1 MKKRSKVLS
10 VLLAMTMTAALVSGC
25 GGKEETPAETPET
38 TEEQPAGEAEAPEEN
53 AEEAE
58 ASQEAAEG
66 AMAAKFS
73 ATFPATGTQAEGI
86 NQLGEFLKEESE
98 GRIVMELY
106 PSSQLGDKIAAMEG
120 MISGTIEMSEFAAT
134 DFSNYD
140 DMWSVLSLPYLW
152 DTEEQAIGTLTDPE
166 VSAFLAENVEQYGM
180 KIIAWQN
187 LGTRSILNSKRKVE
201 TPKDLNG
208 LTIRCMQDAVLAGTI
223 NAMGASATPM
233 AWGEVYTALQ
243 QGTIDGIY
251 THPAGTY
258 GNKLCEVT
266 DYCTIINLS
275 YITTF
280 KLLSEKAVEK
290 LGGEGSE
297 LYNIV
302 VEAGREAEVHK
313 DELIAAN
320 NEKIDEMMA
329 EEGVTII
336 RVTPEEQKLWNEAA
350 QAIWPKFI
358 GEGKMVDQGL
368 FDRVAAME

>member
-243 QGTIDGIY
+243 QGTIDGLENSAPVILANGMQEVAKYLSLTEQFSIPDPVVISKSWYDGLSPEDQAAVTAAGERY
-251 THPAGTY
+251 TEWYNSELWPNAEEEAMEELKAAGV
-258 GNKLCEVT
+258 EVT
-266 DYCTIINLS
+266 EVDKS
-275 YITTF
+275 VF
-280 KLLSEKAVEK
+280 KEATQSVIDEFLNSATDDQKALYELLSTTREK
-290 LGGEGSE
+290 
-297 LYNIV
+297 Y
-302 VEAGREAEVHK
+302 
-313 DELIAAN
+313 
-320 NEKIDEMMA
+320 
-329 EEGVTII
+329 
-336 RVTPEEQKLWNEAA
+336 
-350 QAIWPKFI
+350 
-358 GEGKMVDQGL
+358 
-368 FDRVAAME
+368 

>member
-1 MKKRSKVLS
+1 MEEIIMKRRNKVLS
-10 VLLAMTMTAALVSGC
+10 VLLAMTMTAAMVSGC
-25 GGKEETPAETPET
+25 GGKQEEPAPTPEAAQEQPAEAEGETDAAETP
-38 TEEQPAGEAEAPEEN
+38 
-53 AEEAE
+53 
-58 ASQEAAEG
+58 QEAADG
-66 AMAAKFS
+66 ALTAKFS
-73 ATFPATGTQAEGI
+73 ATFPATGTQADGI

-152 DTEEQAIGTLTDPE
+152 DSEDQAIGTLTDPE
-166 VSAFLAENVEQYGM
+166 VSAFLAQNVEQYGM

-243 QGTIDGIY
+243 QGTIDGLENSAPVILANGMQEVAKYLSLTEQFSIPDPVVISKSWYDSLSAEDQAAVTAAGERY
-251 THPAGTY
+251 TQWYNSELWPNAEEEAMEELKAAGVEIT
-258 GNKLCEVT
+258 EVDKSVFKEATQSVIDEFLGSAT
-266 DYCTIINLS
+266 DDQKALYE
-275 YITTF
+275 
-280 KLLSEKAVEK
+280 LLSTTREK
-290 LGGEGSE
+290 
-297 LYNIV
+297 Y
-302 VEAGREAEVHK
+302 
-313 DELIAAN
+313 
-320 NEKIDEMMA
+320 
-329 EEGVTII
+329 
-336 RVTPEEQKLWNEAA
+336 
-350 QAIWPKFI
+350 
-358 GEGKMVDQGL
+358 
-368 FDRVAAME
+368 

>member
-1 MKKRSKVLS
+1 MKRRNKVLS
-10 VLLAMTMTAALVSGC
+10 VLLAMTMTAAMVSGC
-25 GGKEETPAETPET
+25 GGKEEEPAPTPEAAQEQPAEAEGETDAAETP
-38 TEEQPAGEAEAPEEN
+38 
-53 AEEAE
+53 
-58 ASQEAAEG
+58 QEAADG
-66 AMAAKFS
+66 ALTAKFS
-73 ATFPATGTQAEGI
+73 ATFPATGTQADGI

-152 DTEEQAIGTLTDPE
+152 DSEDQAIGTLTDPE
-166 VSAFLAENVEQYGM
+166 VSAFLAQNVEPYGM

-243 QGTIDGIY
+243 QGTIDGLENSAPVILANGMQEVAKYLSLTEQFSIPDPVVISKSWYDSLSAEDQAAVTAAGERY
-251 THPAGTY
+251 TQWYNSELWPNAEEEAMEELKAAGVEIT
-258 GNKLCEVT
+258 EVDKSVFKEATQTVIDEFLGSAT
-266 DYCTIINLS
+266 DDQKALYE
-275 YITTF
+275 
-280 KLLSEKAVEK
+280 LLSTTREK
-290 LGGEGSE
+290 
-297 LYNIV
+297 Y
-302 VEAGREAEVHK
+302 
-313 DELIAAN
+313 
-320 NEKIDEMMA
+320 
-329 EEGVTII
+329 
-336 RVTPEEQKLWNEAA
+336 
-350 QAIWPKFI
+350 
-358 GEGKMVDQGL
+358 
-368 FDRVAAME
+368 

>member
-1 MKKRSKVLS
+1 MEEIIMKRRNKVLS
-10 VLLAMTMTAALVSGC
+10 VLLAMTMTAAMVSGC
-25 GGKEETPAETPET
+25 GGKKEEPAPTPEAAQEQPAEAEGETDAAETP
-38 TEEQPAGEAEAPEEN
+38 
-53 AEEAE
+53 
-58 ASQEAAEG
+58 QEAADG
-66 AMAAKFS
+66 ALTAKFS
-73 ATFPATGTQAEGI
+73 ATFPATGTQADGI

-152 DTEEQAIGTLTDPE
+152 DSEDQAIGTLTDPE
-166 VSAFLAENVEQYGM
+166 VSAFLAQNVEQYGM

-243 QGTIDGIY
+243 QGTIDGLENSAPVILANGMQEVAKYLSLTEQFSIPDPVVISKSWYDSLSAEDQAAVTAAGERY
-251 THPAGTY
+251 TQWYNSELWPNAEEEAMEELKAAGVEIT
-258 GNKLCEVT
+258 EVDKSVFKEATQSVIDEFLGSAT
-266 DYCTIINLS
+266 DDQKALYE
-275 YITTF
+275 
-280 KLLSEKAVEK
+280 LLSTTREK
-290 LGGEGSE
+290 
-297 LYNIV
+297 Y
-302 VEAGREAEVHK
+302 
-313 DELIAAN
+313 
-320 NEKIDEMMA
+320 
-329 EEGVTII
+329 
-336 RVTPEEQKLWNEAA
+336 
-350 QAIWPKFI
+350 
-358 GEGKMVDQGL
+358 
-368 FDRVAAME
+368 

>member
-1 MKKRSKVLS
+1 MEEIIMKRRNKVLS
-10 VLLAMTMTAALVSGC
+10 VLLAMTMTAAMVSGC
-25 GGKEETPAETPET
+25 GGKEEEPAPTPEAAQEQPAEAEGETDAAETP
-38 TEEQPAGEAEAPEEN
+38 
-53 AEEAE
+53 
-58 ASQEAAEG
+58 QEAADG
-66 AMAAKFS
+66 ALTAKFS
-73 ATFPATGTQAEGI
+73 ATFPATGTQADGI

-152 DTEEQAIGTLTDPE
+152 DSEDQAIGTLTDPE
-166 VSAFLAENVEQYGM
+166 VSAFLAQNVEQYGM

-243 QGTIDGIY
+243 QGTIDGLENSAPVILANGMQEVAKYLSLTEQFSIPDPVVISKSWYDSLSAEDQAAVTAAGERY
-251 THPAGTY
+251 TQWYNSELWPNAEEEAMEELKAAGVEIT
-258 GNKLCEVT
+258 EVDKSVFKEATQSVIDEFLGSAT
-266 DYCTIINLS
+266 DDQKALYE
-275 YITTF
+275 
-280 KLLSEKAVEK
+280 LLSTTREK
-290 LGGEGSE
+290 
-297 LYNIV
+297 Y
-302 VEAGREAEVHK
+302 
-313 DELIAAN
+313 
-320 NEKIDEMMA
+320 
-329 EEGVTII
+329 
-336 RVTPEEQKLWNEAA
+336 
-350 QAIWPKFI
+350 
-358 GEGKMVDQGL
+358 
-368 FDRVAAME
+368 